1 MASTLV
7 RWSPFQELE
16 SFDRRMR
23 RLFGEPMTA
32 QTPLLPAAD
41 VYETPTDYVVELEVP
56 GFVEKELTVDV
67 SDHTL
72 AVKGMREAEKET
84 KEKSFLL
91 HERLEKQFERRFSLP
106 EEADT
111 EHAKASFEHG
121 VLKIATPKKAEAAPR
136 VVPISKL

>member
-1 MASTLV
+1 MTTLV

-16 SFDRRMR
+16 SFDRRFR
-23 RLFGEPMTA
+23 RLFGETGTPVA
-32 QTPLLPAAD
+32 PLLPAAD
-41 VYETPTDYVVELEVP
+41 VYETPTEYVVELEVP

-72 AVKGMREAEKET
+72 AVKGMRDAEKET
-84 KEKSFLL
+84 KERAFLL

-111 EHAKASFEHG
+111 EHAKASFVHG

-136 VVPISKL
+136 IVPIGKA

>member
-1 MASTLV
+1 MTSTLV

-23 RLFGEPMTA
+23 RLFGDVDTI
-32 QTPLLPAAD
+32 TPLLPAAD
-41 VYETPTDYVVELEVP
+41 VYETPTEYVVEIEVP

-72 AVKGMREAEKET
+72 AVKGVRDAEKET
-84 KEKSFLL
+84 KERSFLL
-91 HERLEKQFERRFSLP
+91 HERLEREFERRFSLP

-111 EHAKASFEHG
+111 EHAKASFTHG

-136 VVPISKL
+136 TVPIAKV

>member
-16 SFDRRMR
+16 SFDHRMR
-23 RLFGEPMTA
+23 RLFGDSGTV
-32 QTPLLPAAD
+32 TPLLPAAD
-41 VYETPTDYVVELEVP
+41 VYETPTEYVVEIEVP

-72 AVKGMREAEKET
+72 AVKGTREAEKET
-84 KEKSFLL
+84 KERSFLL
-91 HERLEKQFERRFSLP
+91 HERLEKQFERRFALP

-111 EHAKASFEHG
+111 EHAKASFVHG

-136 VVPISKL
+136 VVPISKV